1 MKVKIGNK
9 IYDSTEEPILLIL
22 SEEDKRNLER
32 MDTEATKFLSFP
44 DKMDLNEAKR
54 FMIID

>member
-1 MKVKIGNK
+1 MKVKIGDK
-9 IYDSTEEPILLIL
+9 IYDSREEPILLIL
-22 SEEDKRNLER
+22 NEEDKRNLER

-54 FMIID
+54 FMVID

>member
-1 MKVKIGNK
+1 MKVKIGDK
-9 IYDSTEEPILLIL
+9 IYDSREEPILLIL

-44 DKMDLNEAKR
+44 DKIDLNEAKR
-54 FMIID
+54 FMKID

>member
-1 MKVKIGNK
+1 MKVKIGDK
-9 IYDSTEEPILLIL
+9 IYDTREEQILLIL

-54 FMIID
+54 FMVID

>member
-9 IYDSTEEPILLIL
+9 IYDSREEPILLIL

-54 FMIID
+54 FMVID

>member
-1 MKVKIGNK
+1 MKVKIGDK
-9 IYDSTEEPILLIL
+9 IYDSREEPILLIL

-54 FMIID
+54 FMEID

>member
-1 MKVKIGNK
+1 MKVKIGDK
-9 IYDSTEEPILLIL
+9 IYDSREEPILLIL

-54 FMIID
+54 FMVID

>member
-54 FMIID
+54 FMVID

>member
-1 MKVKIGNK
+1 MKVKIGDK

-54 FMIID
+54 FMVID

>member
-1 MKVKIGNK
+1 MKVKIGDK
-9 IYDSTEEPILLIL
+9 IYDSREEPILLIL

-54 FMIID
+54 FMKID

>member
-1 MKVKIGNK
+1 MKVKIGDK
-9 IYDSTEEPILLIL
+9 IYDSREEPILLIL
-22 SEEDKRNLER
+22 NEEDKRNLER

-54 FMIID
+54 FMKID